1 MRVEEM
7 TKGTKIEYKQNGTRL
22 DFADGAL
29 TVDLARW
36 QENDPATVDIKAT
49 RKGNLTTGKGS
60 YYVAQ
65 VDIPAREYREVQ
77 ETESAAEGGESSGSD
92 RRSPSGGERQ
102 PLPLDM
108 DKVVLHLFSIDGI
121 YIR

>member
-1 MRVEEM
+1 MRIDEM
-7 TKGTKIEYKQNGTRL
+7 TKGTKIAYRQTGTRL

-36 QENDPATVDIKAT
+36 QEDDPVTVDIKAT

-65 VDIPAREYREVQ
+65 ADIPAREYREVL
-77 ETESAAEGGESSGSD
+77 ETESAAEGGESSG
-92 RRSPSGGERQ
+92 SGGERQ

>member
-1 MRVEEM
+1 MRIDEM
-7 TKGTKIEYKQNGTRL
+7 TEGTKIAYKQKGTKL

-36 QENDPATVDIKAT
+36 QEDDPVTVDIKAT

-65 VDIPAREYREVQ
+65 VDIPSREYTEPP
-77 ETESAAEGGESSGSD
+77 EAESATESGESGGAGGS
-92 RRSPSGGERQ
+92 SAGERQ

-108 DKVVLHLFSIDGI
+108 RKVVLHLFSIDGI